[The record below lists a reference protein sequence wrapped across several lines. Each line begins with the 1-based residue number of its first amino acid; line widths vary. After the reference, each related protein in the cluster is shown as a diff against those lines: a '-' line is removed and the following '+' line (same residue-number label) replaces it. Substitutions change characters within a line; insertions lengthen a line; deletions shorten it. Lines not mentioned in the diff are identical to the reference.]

1 MFEVSQHQAQYLTY
15 ALTDSATDA
24 RLEVVPE
31 RGGIITR
38 WSVQGH
44 DILYLDEARFADP
57 TLSVRGGV
65 PILFPICGNLPN
77 NSYTYNGQT
86 YLLKQHG
93 FARDL
98 PWQVIHTEALEQ
110 ASITLNLSSSDY
122 TRSLYPFEFSLDF
135 TYILEGNR
143 LVLQQQVTNSGNTIM
158 PFSLGLHPYFAV
170 SEKSRL
176 DFNIPSTQYVDQRTQ
191 ETYAYMDGFDFSQ
204 DEIDVLFRKLSFQSA
219 TVEDFRQ
226 NLKLRLDFDDPYRM
240 LVFWTLKG
248 KDFYCLEPWTGPRN
262 ALNTGDHLIELAPG
276 STVRTS
282 VRLTAQLS

>member
-1 MFEVSQHQAQYLTY
+1 MFEVSQHPSQYLTY

-38 WSVQGH
+38 WSVQGR

-57 TLSVRGGV
+57 SLSVRGGI

-77 NSYTYNGQT
+77 NAYTYNGQT
-86 YLLKQHG
+86 YRLKQHG

-98 PWQVIHTEALEQ
+98 PWQVIHTEALER

-122 TRSLYPFEFSLDF
+122 TRALYPFEFSLDF

-170 SEKSRL
+170 SDKARL
-176 DFNIPSTQYVDQRTQ
+176 DFDIPSTQYVDQRTQ
-191 ETYAYMDGFDFSQ
+191 EIHAYMDGFDFSL
-204 DEIDVLFRKLSFQSA
+204 DEIDVLFRKLAFQSA
-219 TVEDFRQ
+219 TVEDFRE
-226 NLKLRLDFDDPYRM
+226 NLKLRLDFDDPYTM

-276 STVRTS
+276 GTARTS

>member
-38 WSVQGH
+38 WSVQGR

-57 TLSVRGGV
+57 SLSVRGGV

-77 NSYTYNGQT
+77 NAYTYNGQT

-98 PWQVIHTEALEQ
+98 PWQVTHTEALDR
-110 ASITLNLSSSDY
+110 ASITINLSSSDY

-143 LVLQQQVTNSGNTIM
+143 LVLQQQITNSGNTIM

-170 SEKSRL
+170 SDKARL
-176 DFNIPSTQYVDQRTQ
+176 DFDIPSTQYVDQRTQ
-191 ETYAYMDGFDFSQ
+191 ETHAYMDGFDFNQ
-204 DEIDVLFRKLSFQSA
+204 DEIDVLFRKLAFQSA

-276 STVRTS
+276 GTVRTS
-282 VRLTAQLS
+282 FRITVQLS